1 MNDLLN
7 IENKIV
13 VIRGQQVMLDRDLAE
28 LYGVETKRLKEQV
41 RRNIERFLEQFCF
54 QLTDDEFL
62 NWRSQIATSN
72 SDKMGLRYAPYAFT
86 EQGVAMLSAV
96 LHSSV
101 AIKMSISIMNAFVH
115 MRHHLNVH
123 VNLTNQLNTL
133 ETKVDLKFLEY
144 DKAFTKVFKALDSYP
159 KAVKEGIFIKGQIFD
174 AYSTF
179 QSLIQKADKE
189 IILIDNY
196 INITVLDQFAKKSPN
211 VKVVIYTRPNTQV
224 TQLDIDKF
232 NEQYPALSIK
242 HTDTM
247 HDRFLIID
255 NTEIYHIGASI
266 KDLGKKCF
274 GLTQLEDVRWIK
286 TVLQAL

>member
-1 MNDLLN
+1 
-7 IENKIV
+7 
-13 VIRGQQVMLDRDLAE
+13 
-28 LYGVETKRLKEQV
+28 
-41 RRNIERFLEQFCF
+41 
-54 QLTDDEFL
+54 
-62 NWRSQIATSN
+62 
-72 SDKMGLRYAPYAFT
+72 
-86 EQGVAMLSAV
+86 
-96 LHSSV
+96 
-101 AIKMSISIMNAFVH
+101 MNAFVH